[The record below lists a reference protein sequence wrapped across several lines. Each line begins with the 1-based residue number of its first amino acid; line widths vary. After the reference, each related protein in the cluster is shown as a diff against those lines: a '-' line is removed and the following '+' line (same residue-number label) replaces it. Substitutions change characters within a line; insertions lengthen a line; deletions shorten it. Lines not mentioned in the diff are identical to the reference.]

1 MLPVLGGLGAAL
13 SFAISVLVS
22 ARASRMIGAP
32 STLAGAMSV
41 GLAIGLPIAL
51 LAAPAP
57 DLGGNAIT
65 WVGLAGF
72 GNVIGLLLTYAAY
85 RTGAV
90 GIVSTID
97 STEGAIAAVLAV
109 LAGELLAPGAGL
121 VLAVIAIG
129 VVLAA
134 SAGGEEDGVAISRDR
149 AIRTALLATG
159 SALCFGVSL
168 FASGKAAGVL
178 PIGWAV
184 LPARIVGVALVAA
197 PLLALGRFRL
207 TRAALPYVVAT
218 GIAEMVG
225 FWSFAIGAREEIA
238 VASVLSSMFAPI
250 SAIAA
255 FVVFR
260 ERLNRRQI
268 VGIALVVAGVVGL
281 GVLQT

>member
-178 PIGWAV
+178 PIAWAV

-197 PLLALGRFRL
+197 PLLVLGRFRL

-218 GIAEMVG
+218 GVAEMVG

-260 ERLNRRQI
+260 ERLSRRQI

-281 GVLQT
+281 GLLQT